1 MLSKLILQE
10 TSSGEKILVNSEK
23 IYPFANERDEMTW
36 KEMVL
41 KLPEDHSSLDKNTI
55 YLYINYIRQDV
66 RPKEGGGRESEMRS
80 TASTKKPSFPSC
92 QTKIKHD

>member
-41 KLPEDHSSLDKNTI
+41 KLPEDNSSLDNNICIYKLYKTRCKTERGRREGERDEIDSKYKKN
-55 YLYINYIRQDV
+55 
-66 RPKEGGGRESEMRS
+66 
-80 TASTKKPSFPSC
+80 
-92 QTKIKHD
+92 